1 MVLMEALEAG
11 TPIVSTDCPFGPREL
26 LDDGRL
32 GRLTP
37 VEDAESLAAAI
48 DAELDEPD
56 VGSEARRA
64 ERADWMQR
72 YEPEVITARYLSL
85 IREVIEEADA
95 KRNDTSP
102 GSVGGALDET

>member
-1 MVLMEALEAG
+1 
-11 TPIVSTDCPFGPREL
+11 
-26 LDDGRL
+26 
-32 GRLTP
+32 
-37 VEDAESLAAAI
+37 
-48 DAELDEPD
+48 
-56 VGSEARRA
+56 
-64 ERADWMQR
+64 MQR